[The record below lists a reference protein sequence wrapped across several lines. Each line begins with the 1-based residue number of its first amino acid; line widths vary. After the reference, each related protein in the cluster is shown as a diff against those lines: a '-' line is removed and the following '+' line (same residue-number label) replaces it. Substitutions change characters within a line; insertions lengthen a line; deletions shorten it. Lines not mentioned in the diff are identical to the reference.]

1 MTIDKNITVLGV
13 LEFSSIAI
21 GIDALDAMVKVAP
34 IKIIDARTICP
45 GKYIVVF
52 CGDVASTEYSFHKGL
67 ETGGEFIVDSLL
79 LKQVHSE
86 VIEAIGNIKQTDNW
100 GSIGIIETLTVTS
113 SIEAADIAA
122 KESGVKIIEIRL
134 AIGYGGK
141 SYVKMIGSL
150 HDVQASM
157 DVAVGKVDSKKS
169 LCAKSIISR
178 PHHEIKPYFLK

>member
-52 CGDVASTEYSFHKGL
+52 CGDVASAEYSFHKGL

-86 VIEAIGNIKQTDNW
+86 VVEAIGNIKLTDNW
-100 GSIGIIETLTVTS
+100 GSIGIIETLTVTA

-122 KESGVKIIEIRL
+122 KESGIKIVEIRL
-134 AIGYGGK
+134 AIGFGGK
-141 SYVKMIGSL
+141 SYVKMIGNL

-157 DVAVGKVDSKKS
+157 EVAVGKVVSKNS
-169 LCAKSIISR
+169 LCAKTIISQ